1 MKRFPRPLPTTVFKP
16 VMPLTKNKPVEELHD
31 RAHPERDREKNKREA
46 KTQRCSPEKM
56 AETSFF
62 FRMEDS
68 ISMI

>member
-1 MKRFPRPLPTTVFKP
+1 
-16 VMPLTKNKPVEELHD
+16 MPLTKNKPVEELHD